1 MIIPSIDIQEGRAV
15 QLRGGAFP
23 TLDLGDPIALAER
36 LSRVGEIAV
45 VDLDA
50 ARGRGDN
57 RSIVEKIVRT
67 GTSRVGGGIRTREDA
82 LRLLDAGARR
92 IMIGTMADPAFLD
105 GLPRDRL
112 VAALDTRDGEI
123 LVEGWTRGT
132 GRRIEERMSE
142 LAPYVGG
149 FLATFIEREGRLEG
163 LDLDRARTIVAA
175 AGGLRV
181 TFAGGAADASEIAE
195 LDRLGADVQAGTAI
209 ATGKIGLA
217 AAFSA
222 PLRSD
227 RPDGLWPTIVCD
239 ESGRALGLVYSDQ
252 GSLQSALDSG
262 SGVYR
267 SRSRG
272 LWVKG
277 EESGN
282 VQELVRVEVDCDRD
296 ALRFIVRQAGAGFC
310 HLGTVGCFGD
320 AAGLERL
327 ERTIAGRMVDAPPGS
342 YTRKLL
348 DDPGFLASKLRE
360 EAAELARAENTAEAV
375 AEAADLFYFA
385 LTKVAAMGGRLADVE
400 AELDRRSLKVT
411 RRGGAAK
418 SAYKQD
424 GEDLAWTGLH

>member
-1 MIIPSIDIQEGRAV
+1 MMIPSIDIQEGRAV

-23 TLDLGDPIALAER
+23 TLDVGDPIELAAR

-57 RSIVEKIVRT
+57 RSIVEKIVR
-67 GTSRVGGGIRTREDA
+67 SWPARVGGGIRTRDDA
-82 LRLLDAGARR
+82 LRLLDLGARR
-92 IMIGTMADPAFLD
+92 IMIGTMAEPEFLD
-105 GLPRDRL
+105 GLPAERI

-123 LVEGWTRGT
+123 LVEGWTKGT
-132 GRRIEERMSE
+132 GRRVEERMAE

-149 FLATFIEREGRLEG
+149 FLATFIEREGRLQG
-163 LDLDRARTIVAA
+163 LDLERARKLAA
-175 AGGLRV
+175 AAKGVRV
-181 TFAGGAADASEIAE
+181 TFAGGATDPSEIAE

-209 ATGKIGLA
+209 ATGKLSLA
-217 AAFSA
+217 EAFAA

-239 ESGRALGLVYSDQ
+239 ESGRALGLVYS
-252 GSLQSALDSG
+252 SLDSLKAALDSG
-262 SGVYR
+262 SGVYH

-282 VQELVRVEVDCDRD
+282 VQDLVRVEADCDRD
-296 ALRFIVRQAGAGFC
+296 ALRFVVRQAGAGFC
-310 HLGTVGCFGD
+310 HLGTFSCFGD
-320 AAGLERL
+320 SAGLERL

-348 DDPGFLASKLRE
+348 DDPSFLASKLRE
-360 EAAELARAENTAEAV
+360 EAAELARAESP
-375 AEAADLFYFA
+375 AEAASEAADVIYFA
-385 LTKVAAMGGRLADVE
+385 LTKLAAMGARLADVE

-418 SAYKQD
+418 SAYRQD